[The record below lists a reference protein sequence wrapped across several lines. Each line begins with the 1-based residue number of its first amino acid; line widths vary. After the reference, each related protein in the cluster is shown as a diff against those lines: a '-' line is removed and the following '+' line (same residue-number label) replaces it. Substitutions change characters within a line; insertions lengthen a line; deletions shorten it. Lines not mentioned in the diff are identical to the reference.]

1 VRGCVERIS
10 LMTKNE
16 RQEILASMANG
27 AAALMH
33 ALHGVTDDLA
43 VRVLGPGRW
52 TILQCTEHVAI
63 VESYL
68 LSLIDAS
75 THSDTPL
82 INEKREAVIVS
93 RGADRSRRMDS
104 PKEGQPTGR
113 FSTLA
118 EAVQHF
124 QASRERSIR
133 FIEEN
138 NEDLRCWIA
147 THPLLG
153 TVNCLEVLLLMA
165 VHPLR
170 HAKQIEEVAVGAAR
184 PSSPTE

>member
-1 VRGCVERIS
+1 
-10 LMTKNE
+10 MKKNE
-16 RQEILASMANG
+16 RQEILATMAHG

-33 ALHGVTDDLA
+33 ALHGVTDDMA
-43 VRVLGPGRW
+43 VRVPGSGRW
-52 TILQCTEHVAI
+52 TILQCMEHVA
-63 VESYL
+63 VAEGDL

-75 THSDTPL
+75 THVDTPL
-82 INEKREAVIVS
+82 VNEKREATILA
-93 RGADRSRRMDS
+93 RGADRSTRIES

-124 QASRERSIR
+124 HASRERTIR

-138 NEDLRCWIA
+138 DEDLRCRIA
-147 THPLLG
+147 THPRLG
-153 TVNCLEVLLLMA
+153 TVNCFEVLLLMA

-170 HAKQIEEVAVGAAR
+170 HAKQIEESTAAAAG
-184 PSSPTE
+184 PSSQPQ